1 MAKSN
6 VLEKLHG
13 CHDKDLDP
21 GVRKGR
27 ESRSII
33 CLCVDSMADSV
44 AC

>member
-13 CHDKDLDP
+13 CHDKDLDS
-21 GVRKGR
+21 GVRKER

-33 CLCVDSMADSV
+33 CLCADPVADSV